1 MIRVLV
7 ERSSGVAGRRGSLLE
22 GEAHHLRVRRAEDG
36 ESVELR
42 DGEGLIGLGR
52 LVKAG
57 KSWEVDVTAADRASR
72 PAELALAVGT
82 GDRDRFAWV
91 IEKATELGVTSVI
104 PLETERTAG
113 VASRVRT
120 QHLQRLRRY
129 ALEAVKQSGAA
140 WATQVEEPISIG
152 ELWARPIVG
161 QGWVA
166 DANGAAVPPVVG
178 QTPLTVVIGPEGGLS
193 ADELGRLRGAGYTA
207 VSLGPHTLRFETAA
221 IAAAAAAVAGRLRR
235 TDGRRTDG

>member
-1 MIRVLV
+1 MMRVLI
-7 ERSSGVAGRRGSLLE
+7 ERNTGVAGRKGRLVE

-36 ESVELR
+36 ETVELR
-42 DGEGLIGLGR
+42 DGEGLVGLGR

-57 KSWEVDVTAADRASR
+57 KSWEVEVTTADLASR
-72 PAELALAVGT
+72 PAELTLAVGA

-91 IEKATELGVTSVI
+91 VEKATELGVTSVV

-113 VASRVRT
+113 VATRVRS
-120 QHLQRLRRY
+120 QHLDRLRRH
-129 ALEAVKQSGAA
+129 ALEAVKQSGAP
-140 WATQVEEPISIG
+140 WATRVEEPVSIG
-152 ELWARPIVG
+152 DFSARPLAG

-166 DANGAAVPPVVG
+166 DAEGTAVPAVVG
-178 QTPLTVVIGPEGGLS
+178 KTPLTVVIGPEGGLTGE
-193 ADELGRLRGAGYTA
+193 ELDRLRGAGYTA

-235 TDGRRTDG
+235 SDG